1 MAKVKITGHAS
12 GSGVFTITA
21 PNSNT
26 DRTITLPDASVT
38 LGTDAT
44 KLPLA
49 GGALTGALTTNSTID
64 GRDVAAD
71 GVLATNALPK
81 GGGTMTGHTLHGDNV
96 SAKFGTGNDLIINHD
111 GSNSYIEE
119 GGTGDLILKATSLTM
134 QSGANE
140 NYIRCIADGA
150 VYLYH
155 NNILKFETTEFG
167 AKLQHTANTNLNMES
182 GGASAITFE
191 DVNTTTIKIHT
202 NSTDLRWKDEVN
214 NDPVMQ
220 ISQAGNLVID
230 GSYST
235 SGVDYAEFFES
246 TDGNAIAIGSSV
258 VLENGKV
265 KLCPEGETPLGVV
278 RPNSSSS
285 TIGGEHLFSW
295 QGKYLKD
302 DYDAYLTED
311 KNFHAWKDDGVH
323 HQYYEDELPDG
334 VTVPAGATTT
344 VQTRKKLNSSYDEA
358 QEEGYVPRQDRP
370 EWNVIGLLGQVPITK
385 GQPTA
390 ATWIKMKDVSDT
402 VEMWFVK

>member
-1 MAKVKITGHAS
+1 
-12 GSGVFTITA
+12 
-21 PNSNT
+21 
-26 DRTITLPDASVT
+26 
-38 LGTDAT
+38 
-44 KLPLA
+44 
-49 GGALTGALTTNSTID
+49 
-64 GRDVAAD
+64 
-71 GVLATNALPK
+71 
-81 GGGTMTGHTLHGDNV
+81 
-96 SAKFGTGNDLIINHD
+96 
-111 GSNSYIEE
+111 
-119 GGTGDLILKATSLTM
+119 M